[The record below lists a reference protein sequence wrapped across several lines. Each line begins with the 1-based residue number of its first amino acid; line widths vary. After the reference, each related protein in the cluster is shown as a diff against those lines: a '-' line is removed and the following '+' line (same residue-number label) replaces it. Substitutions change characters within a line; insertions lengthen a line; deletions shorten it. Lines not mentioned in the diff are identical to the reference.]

1 MQVVP
6 KFCKQYAQVGMLI
19 NDALT
24 DYRDDV
30 ENGNFPNKQF
40 SPYKMAAGQ
49 LDAFVEN
56 LAKDGFS
63 DAAEAAIH
71 ASELLMSE
79 S

>member
-1 MQVVP
+1 MQVTP
-6 KFCKQYAQVGMLI
+6 KFCRQYAQVGMLI

-24 DYRDDV
+24 EFRHDV
-30 ENGNFPNKQF
+30 EVGNFPDRQF
-40 SPYKMAAGQ
+40 SPYQMAAGQ
-49 LDAFVEN
+49 LDLFVEN

-71 ASELLMSE
+71 ASELSVSE